1 MNQNNIYKRY
11 DIYKRILFCTDF
23 SANADFALD
32 FAIEVAK
39 RRQDSTLYIMHVN
52 PYPEY
57 IDGTRGRIKKEQ
69 EINKKI
75 EETYISKLKEV
86 PRYEIIFKVGSSP
99 YLEILDF
106 IEEKKCDIVILGR
119 HGETGW
125 MKTIVGST
133 SERVMRSA
141 LCPILIIPERFKEIV
156 AKPK

>member
-1 MNQNNIYKRY
+1 MNSIYSMY
-11 DIYKRILFCTDF
+11 DIYKSILFCTDF

-39 RRQDSTLYIMHVN
+39 RRKDSTLYILHIN

-57 IDGTRGRIKKEQ
+57 TNGVSGRAKKEQ

-75 EETYISKLKEV
+75 EETYLNRLKEV
-86 PRYEIIFKVGSSP
+86 PHYEIIFKMAGSP

-106 IEEKKCDIVILGR
+106 INEKKCDIVILGR

-125 MKTIVGST
+125 AKTIVGST
-133 SERVMRSA
+133 AEKVMRKA
-141 LCPILIIPERFKEIV
+141 MCPILIIPERFKEIV
-156 AKPK
+156 TKLG

>member
-1 MNQNNIYKRY
+1 MNENNIYKRY

-23 SANADFALD
+23 SANAHFALD

-75 EETYISKLKEV
+75 EETYISKLKQV

-141 LCPILIIPERFKEIV
+141 MCPILVIPERFEEIV
-156 AKPK
+156 SRSK

>member
-1 MNQNNIYKRY
+1 MTNIYSIY

-39 RRQDSTLYIMHVN
+39 RRADSTLYLLHIN

-57 IDGTRGRIKKEQ
+57 TNGISGRAKRE
-69 EINKKI
+69 EEVHKKI
-75 EETYISKLKEV
+75 EESYLSRLKEV
-86 PRYEIIFKVGSSP
+86 PRYEIVFKMATSP

-106 IEEKKCDIVILGR
+106 IKEKKIDIVILGR

-125 MKTIVGST
+125 AKTIVGST
-133 SERVMRSA
+133 AEKVMRKA
-141 LCPILIIPERFKEIV
+141 MCPILIIPERFKEIV
-156 AKPK
+156 SKQK

>member
-1 MNQNNIYKRY
+1 MNENNIYKRY

-32 FAIEVAK
+32 FAIEVAT
-39 RRQDSTLYIMHVN
+39 RRKDSMLYILYVN

-57 IDGTRGRIKKEQ
+57 TEGTSGRAKKQQ
-69 EINKKI
+69 EIDKKI
-75 EETYISKLKEV
+75 EETYLPRLKEA
-86 PRYEIIFKVGSSP
+86 PRYEIVFKMATAP

-106 IEEKKCDIVILGR
+106 IEEKKIDIVILGR

-133 SERVMRSA
+133 AEKVMRKA
-141 LCPILIIPERFKEIV
+141 MCPIFIIPERFKEIV
-156 AKPK
+156 TRPR